1 MRPPTFL
8 LKNHRIPHRDG
19 PPLLVYPE
27 NRRGRAYPQSVELM
41 AKSTSHIPESHLLR
55 ISSAISFKPG
65 KCVLLFPVSNSLAA
79 DYVPH
84 VWEMLEPR
92 YRDFGIEIPSL
103 TFDHFWPQVTGL
115 GIDEVELIKL
125 DCERLKIAK
134 SRHICSNM
142 IPG

>member
-1 MRPPTFL
+1 MKPPNLL

-19 PPLLVYPE
+19 PPILVYPE

-41 AKSTSHIPESHLLR
+41 AKNTNHIPESQLLR
-55 ISSAISFKPG
+55 ISSAISSKPG
-65 KCVLLFPVSNSLAA
+65 KCLLSFPGLISRGA
-79 DYVPH
+79 DYIPD
-84 VWEMLEPR
+84 VWESLKPR
-92 YRDFGIEIPSL
+92 HRDFDNEVPSL
-103 TFDHFWPQVTGL
+103 TVEHFWPQVTGL

-125 DCERLKIAK
+125 DCERLKIAR